1 MTAQTYT
8 CLAAGECLGTVVP
21 HASFCQVDSSREI
34 RVGDLVVV
42 AFKETGAFSALVDS
56 AAVSRCSTRRP

>member
-8 CLAAGECLGTVVP
+8 CLAVGECLGTVVP

-42 AFKETGAFSALVDS
+42 NHRARRWAL
-56 AAVSRCSTRRP
+56 PWL